1 MKRLKLVPLVLLGA
15 ILLSACA
22 SSAGNVSSWPGLVA
36 DSTNAYLADGNN
48 IFAVRLSDGAKVWQ
62 YPDKAGTPKFLATPV
77 LTPDGL
83 VIAGSAGNDHTLYEL
98 NPGAIDPNTKSP
110 TVKWMFSNAQDKWIA
125 SPLIVGDTL
134 YAPNND
140 GTLYVLKLATGELQW
155 SLPISHSLWGT
166 PASNGKLVFVTS
178 LDHFL
183 YAVDPQTQKVAW
195 KVDLGG
201 SVPGSPA
208 VSADGSTLYI
218 GGFTKMVSAINTAD
232 GSIRWTAA
240 TKDWVWDAPALDG
253 DTVYAADIS
262 GNIYSLGAPNGKN
275 AWPDVQPDG
284 PITASPVV
292 LANGTMVVVT
302 ESGLAYAFD
311 RVGSKAWGVGTNIG
325 GKIYTTPVVSGNLI
339 LVAPL
344 GADSLLAALNSSGNV
359 VWKFT
364 GK

>member
-1 MKRLKLVPLVLLGA
+1 MKRLKLISFVLLGS
-15 ILLSACA
+15 ILLSACSGA
-22 SSAGNVSSWPGLVA
+22 STVTSWPGLAA
-36 DSTNAYLADGNN
+36 DSNNAYLADGNSVY
-48 IFAVRLSDGAKVWQ
+48 AVRLSDGVKVWQ
-62 YPDKAGTPKFLATPV
+62 YPASAGTPKFFAAPV
-77 LTPDGL
+77 LTPDGQL
-83 VIAGSAGNDHTLYEL
+83 LIGSAGTD
-98 NPGAIDPNTKSP
+98 GALLSLDPATGKE
-110 TVKWMFSNAQDKWIA
+110 KWTAPFTGAKDKWIA
-125 SPLIVGDTL
+125 SPLVVGDMI

-140 GTLYVLKLATGELQW
+140 GTLYVLKLATGEFQW
-155 SLPISHSLWGT
+155 SLPISHSLWAS
-166 PASNGKLVFVTS
+166 PVSNGKLVFVTS

-183 YAVDPQTQKVAW
+183 YAVDPQSRKIAW

-208 VSADGSTLYI
+208 VSADGSTLYV
-218 GGFTKMVSAINTAD
+218 GGFTKRVSAISTVD
-232 GSIRWTAA
+232 GSVRWTAD

-262 GNIYSLGAPNGKN
+262 GNIYSFGAPNGKN

-284 PITASPVV
+284 PITGSPVV
-292 LANGTMVVVT
+292 LSDGTVVVVT

-311 RVGSKAWGVGTNIG
+311 RVSGKAWGVGTNIG

-344 GADSLLAALNSSGNV
+344 GADSLLAALNNGGNV

>member
-1 MKRLKLVPLVLLGA
+1 MKRLKLISFVLLGA

-22 SSAGNVSSWPGLVA
+22 SSASNVTSWPGLAA
-36 DSTNAYLADGNN
+36 DSTNAYLADGGTVY
-48 IFAVRLSDGAKVWQ
+48 AVRLSDGVKVWQ
-62 YPDKAGTPKFLATPV
+62 YPDKTGTPKFFATPV
-77 LTPDGL
+77 LTPDGQLL
-83 VIAGSAGNDHTLYEL
+83 VGSAGTDRALVSL
-98 NPGAIDPNTKSP
+98 DPATGKE
-110 TVKWMFSNAQDKWIA
+110 KWATSYTGAQDKWIA
-125 SPLIVGDTL
+125 SPLVVGDMI

-140 GTLYVLKLATGELQW
+140 GTLYVLKLATGEFQW

-166 PASNGKLVFVTS
+166 PVSNGKLVFVTS

-183 YAVDPQTQKVAW
+183 YAVDPQSHKIAW

-208 VSADGSTLYI
+208 VSADGSTLYV
-218 GGFTKMVSAINTAD
+218 GGFTKKVSAINTAD
-232 GSIRWTAA
+232 GSVRWTAD

-262 GNIYSLGAPNGKN
+262 GNIYSFGAPNGKN
-275 AWPDVQPDG
+275 AWPDNQPDG

-292 LANGTMVVVT
+292 LSDGTVVVVT

-311 RVGSKAWGVGTNIG
+311 RVSGKAWGVGTNIG

-344 GADSLLAALNSSGNV
+344 GADSLLAALNNGGNV

>member
-1 MKRLKLVPLVLLGA
+1 MKRLKLISFVLLGA

-22 SSAGNVSSWPGLVA
+22 SGASTVSSWPGLAA

-48 IFAVRLSDGAKVWQ
+48 VYAVRLSDGVKVWQ
-62 YPDKAGTPKFLATPV
+62 YPDKAGTPKFFASPV
-77 LTPDGL
+77 FASDGL
-83 VIAGSAGNDHTLYEL
+83 VIVGSAGSDHTLYAL
-98 NPGAIDPNTKSP
+98 NSNSVDPTTNAP
-110 TVKWMFSNAQDKWIA
+110 AVKWMFSDAKDQWVA
-125 SPLIVGDTL
+125 SPLIVGDML
-134 YAPNND
+134 YAVNNN

-155 SLPISHSLWGT
+155 SLPISHSLWAA
-166 PASNGKLVFVTS
+166 PVSNGKLIFITS

-183 YAVDPQTQKVAW
+183 YAVDPQSHKIAW
-195 KVDLGG
+195 KVDMGG

-208 VSADGSTLYI
+208 VSADGSTIYV
-218 GGFTKMVSAINTAD
+218 GGFTKKLSAISATD
-232 GSIRWTAA
+232 GSIHWTAD

-262 GNIYSLGAPNGKN
+262 GNIYSFGAPNGKN

-284 PITASPVV
+284 PITGSPVV
-292 LANGTMVVVT
+292 LSDGTVVVVT

-311 RVGSKAWGVGTNIG
+311 RVSGKAWGVGTNIG

-339 LVAPL
+339 LIAPM
-344 GADSLLAALNSSGNV
+344 GADSLLAALNNSGNV

>member
-1 MKRLKLVPLVLLGA
+1 MKRLKLISFVLLGA

-22 SSAGNVSSWPGLVA
+22 SSASTVSSWPGLTA

-48 IFAVRLSDGAKVWQ
+48 VYAVRLTDGVKVWQ
-62 YPDKAGTPKFLATPV
+62 YPASAGTPKFFATPV
-77 LTPDGL
+77 LTPDGQL
-83 VIAGSAGNDHTLYEL
+83 LIGSAGTDEALYSLDPATGKEKWAA
-98 NPGAIDPNTKSP
+98 PFTGAK
-110 TVKWMFSNAQDKWIA
+110 DKWLA
-125 SPLIVGDTL
+125 SPLVVGDMI

-140 GTLYVLKLATGELQW
+140 GTLYVLKLATGEFQW
-155 SLPISHSLWGT
+155 SLPIGHSLWAA
-166 PASNGKLVFVTS
+166 PVSNGKLVFVTS

-183 YAVDPQTQKVAW
+183 YAVDPQSHKIAW

-208 VSADGSTLYI
+208 ISVDGSMLYI
-218 GGFTKMVSAINTAD
+218 GGFKNKLSAISTAD
-232 GSIRWTAA
+232 GSMHWTAD
-240 TKDWVWDAPALDG
+240 TKDWVWDAPTLDG
-253 DTVYAADIS
+253 GTVYAADIS
-262 GNIYSLGAPNGKN
+262 GNIYSFGAPNGKN
-275 AWPDVQPDG
+275 AWPDIQPDG

-292 LANGTMVVVT
+292 LSDGTVVVVT

-311 RVGSKAWGVGTNIG
+311 RVSGKAWGVGTNIG
-325 GKIYTTPVVSGNLI
+325 GKIYTTPVISGNLI

-344 GADSLLAALNSSGNV
+344 GADSLLAALNNSGNV

>member
-1 MKRLKLVPLVLLGA
+1 MKRLKLISFVLLGA

-22 SSAGNVSSWPGLVA
+22 SGASTVSSWPGLAA

-48 IFAVRLSDGAKVWQ
+48 VYAVRLSDGVKVWQ
-62 YPDKAGTPKFLATPV
+62 YPTSAGTPKFFATPV
-77 LTPDGL
+77 LTSDGQLL
-83 VIAGSAGNDHTLYEL
+83 VGSAGTDDALYSLDPTTGKEKWAA
-98 NPGAIDPNTKSP
+98 PFTGAK
-110 TVKWMFSNAQDKWIA
+110 DKWIA
-125 SPLIVGDTL
+125 SPLVVGDMIYT
-134 YAPNND
+134 ANND

-155 SLPISHSLWGT
+155 SLPISHSLWAA
-166 PASNGKLVFVTS
+166 PVSNGKLIFITS

-183 YAVDPQTQKVAW
+183 YAVDPQSHKIAW
-195 KVDLGG
+195 KVDMGG

-208 VSADGSTLYI
+208 VSADGSTIYV
-218 GGFTKMVSAINTAD
+218 GGFTKKLSAVSAAD
-232 GSIRWTAA
+232 GSIHWTAD

-262 GNIYSLGAPNGKN
+262 GNIYSFGAPNGKN

-284 PITASPVV
+284 PITGSPVV
-292 LANGTMVVVT
+292 LSDGTVVVVT

-311 RVGSKAWGVGTNIG
+311 RVSGKAWGVGTNIG
-325 GKIYTTPVVSGNLI
+325 GKIYSTPVVSGHLI

-344 GADSLLAALNSSGNV
+344 GADSLLAALNDSGNV